1 MELPAPTN
9 LFRADIIPLAA
20 EDANT
25 RLKATFRADRDA
37 RKVDL
42 SIRSYQDEH
51 GKQPVFPAVQMAE
64 EMLRKTVHRTSHEYL
79 PVAGL
84 AEFNSG
90 AARLVLGADSPA
102 IQEEKVGSLEN

>member
-1 MELPAPTN
+1 MELPAPTT
-9 LFRADIIPLAA
+9 LFPADIIPLAA
-20 EDANT
+20 EDT
-25 RLKATFRADRDA
+25 RLKAAIRADRDA

-51 GKQPVFPAVQMAE
+51 GKRSVFPVVQMAE
-64 EMLRKTVHRTSHEYL
+64 EMLWNTVHRTSHDYL
-79 PVAGL
+79 PVAGF

-102 IQEEKVGSLEN
+102 IQEERVG

>member
-1 MELPAPTN
+1 MELPVPTT
-9 LFRADIIPLAA
+9 LFPAEIIPLAA

-25 RLKATFRADRDA
+25 RLKVVFRADGDA

-51 GKQPVFPAVQMAE
+51 GKRSVFPVVRMAE
-64 EMLRKTVHRTSHEYL
+64 EMLWNTVHRTSHDYL

-90 AARLVLGADSPA
+90 AARLLLGADSPA
-102 IQEEKVGSLEN
+102 IQEEKVG

>member
-1 MELPAPTN
+1 MELPAPTT
-9 LFRADIIPLAA
+9 LFPADIIPLAA

-25 RLKATFRADRDA
+25 RLKAAFRADRDA

-51 GKQPVFPAVQMAE
+51 GKRSVFPVVQMAE
-64 EMLRKTVHRTSHEYL
+64 EMLWNTVHRTSHDYL

-90 AARLVLGADSPA
+90 AARLILGADSPA
-102 IQEEKVGSLEN
+102 IQEEKVG